1 MKGDKEIYKKGMS
14 TRFSST
20 HQPKRKVGR
29 KPNVLKR
36 LKAIGLSHDDIRA
49 VLENLVMADKA
60 KAQELL
66 QDPELPILA
75 VGYLSAMLKD
85 IQKGDSSTLEAIMDR
100 LDGKAAQKVQAE
112 TTIRS
117 AEPPAIFFGDAEDAQ
132 REDPEG

>member
-20 HQPKRKVGR
+20 NQPKRKVGR
-29 KPNVLKR
+29 KPNILKR

-66 QDPELPILA
+66 NDPELPLLA

-85 IQKGDSSTLEAIMDR
+85 IQRGHSITLEAIMDR

-112 TTIRS
+112 TTIRN
-117 AEPPAIFFGDAEDAQ
+117 AEPPAIFFGDAEPSTG
-132 REDPEG
+132 EKEE